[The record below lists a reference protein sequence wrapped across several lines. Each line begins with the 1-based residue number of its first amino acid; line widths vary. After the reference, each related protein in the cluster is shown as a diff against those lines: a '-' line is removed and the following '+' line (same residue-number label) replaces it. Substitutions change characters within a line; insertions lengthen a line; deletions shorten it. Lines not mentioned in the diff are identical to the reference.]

1 MKVTFLVGNYAPS
14 VGGAQLYVQHV
25 AEGLVARHG
34 HEVQVVTTTALR
46 GPGSSDPGR
55 IPEARE
61 RIGGVQVR
69 RHPVASRAVRAV
81 RLGRRAGVLGKGR
94 TRLGTGPIGL
104 RLWADAALAGR
115 RSDVVVS
122 VTVPS
127 TLLDAGRLGCARSAA
142 AFAVVPL
149 LHLGAQAGP
158 PEWAMRAVR
167 AADACTTLTA
177 FERDWVVD
185 HGVSAAGVAVLPPGC
200 HPDRYP
206 ELSPSAAREQLGL
219 PERPTVGYVGR
230 LAAHKGIDTLMDA
243 TRRIWEQD
251 PDVTLLLAGS
261 RAGWDDVDALVDALR
276 ASAGDRLVVRER
288 FTEAERPVL
297 LAACDVVAFPSR
309 EESFGMVTVE
319 AWCARRPVVAG
330 DIPAVRSL
338 VQPGVDGELVP
349 VGDVGAL
356 ATQISGLLADAGRRE
371 RYGAAGRRRAESE
384 FGWDGIIDGWDEL
397 LRTARDRS
405 GRSGSSSS
413 TRSGASS
420 GTGR

>member
-25 AEGLVARHG
+25 ADGLADRFG
-34 HEVQVVTTTALR
+34 HQVEVVTSNALR
-46 GPGSSDPGR
+46 SPGSSDPGR
-55 IPEARE
+55 IGAARE
-61 RIGGVQVR
+61 RVAAVSVR
-69 RHPVASRAVRAV
+69 RHPVASRAVRGV
-81 RLGRRAGVLGKGR
+81 RLARRAGVLPKGQ
-94 TRLGTGPIGL
+94 TRLSTGPLGV
-104 RLWADAALAGR
+104 RLWCDAFLAAR

-127 TLLDAGRLGCARSAA
+127 LLLSAARHGTSRTGA

-149 LHLGAQAGP
+149 LHLGHDAGP
-158 PEWAMRAVR
+158 PEWALRVVR
-167 AADACTTLTA
+167 QADACACLTE
-177 FERDWVVD
+177 FERDWLAD
-185 HGVSAAGVAVLPPGC
+185 RGVPVERLAVLPPGC

-206 ELSPSAAREQLGL
+206 ELTPAEARSRLGL

-230 LAAHKGIDTLMDA
+230 LAAHKGIDTLA
-243 TRRIWEQD
+243 AAARRIWDRD

-261 RAGWDDVDALVDALR
+261 RAGWDDFDELIRSLR
-276 ASAGDRLVVRER
+276 TVAGDRLVVRES
-288 FTEAERPVL
+288 FTDAERPVL

-338 VQPGVDGELVP
+338 VRPGLDGELVP
-349 VGDVGAL
+349 IGDPEAL
-356 ATQISGLLADAGRRE
+356 ATQISELLADAERRH

-384 FGWDGIIDGWDEL
+384 FGWDRIIEGWDEF
-397 LRTARDRS
+397 LRAARERA
-405 GRSGSSSS
+405 GRS
-413 TRSGASS
+413 RAGAPPQGTPT